1 MSATTILGVEA
12 TLTGTASNVDSA
24 NFVRIHNTGSGVA
37 LITIKTAAATP
48 EIVGSFT
55 MVQGEV
61 LNLQK
66 GSTETIEKT
75 SGTGVPKVVKVGFG
89 VIYN

>member
-24 NFVRIHNTGSGVA
+24 NFVRIHNTGTGIA
-37 LITIKTAAATP
+37 LITIKSGSTT
-48 EIVGSFT
+48 VGSFT

-75 SGTGVPKVVKVGFG
+75 SGAGIPKVVKVGFG